1 MAKPIEFWTNLTAK
15 DPRAGAREAARL
27 EAAGWDGVAMVDS
40 QCMFPDVWMY
50 LALCAQATAR
60 VKLATGV
67 TNSIT
72 RHPSVTAS
80 AASSLQLISGGRS
93 VLGVGRGDSALA
105 YVGASP
111 MPIGRFEEHLAI
123 LQQYLRDEDVPMEV
137 ASSLVPGA
145 RGGFDNLAIG
155 TGPAGSRIKWLADFD
170 MPKVPLEAFA
180 TGPKAIEAAARAADA
195 VILGLAA
202 EPNRIGWGV
211 DIARKAAAAHGR
223 SADALKI
230 GAYVCVVPHP
240 DVAVARRL
248 AAATVATMARFSV
261 MNKRVIG
268 PATERQVEIMLKL
281 AQVYNMN
288 THGKGGAQIDVLD
301 DEFIDQF
308 GIVGTVEHC
317 IRRICHLSK
326 LGVDRLTLF
335 LPLSKDP
342 EIETSYRLLANE
354 VLPAAKAACA

>member
-1 MAKPIEFWTNLTAK
+1 MAKAIEFWTNLTAK
-15 DPRAGAREAARL
+15 DPRLGAHEAARL
-27 EAAGWDGVAMVDS
+27 EADGWDGVAMVDS
-40 QCMFPDVWMY
+40 QCMFPDVWTY
-50 LALCAQATAR
+50 LTLCAQATSR

-67 TNSIT
+67 TNSVT

-111 MPIGRFEEHLAI
+111 MPITQFEDHLTI
-123 LQQYLRDEDVPMEV
+123 LQQYLRGEDVPMDV

-145 RGGFDNLAIG
+145 RAGFDKLAIG
-155 TGPAGSRIKWLADFD
+155 TGPSGSRIKWLADFD

-180 TGPKAIEAAARAADA
+180 TGPKAIEAAARTADS

-202 EPNRIGWGV
+202 EPNRISWGI
-211 DIARKAAAAHGR
+211 DIARKAAGAHGR
-223 SADALKI
+223 MADALKI

-268 PATERQVEIMLKL
+268 PATERQAEVMLKI
-281 AQVYNMN
+281 AEVYNMN
-288 THGKGGAQIDVLD
+288 THGKGGAQIDVLNAD
-301 DEFIDQF
+301 FIDQF
-308 GIVGTVEHC
+308 GIVGSVEHC
-317 IRRICHLSK
+317 IRRIRELAEF
-326 LGVDRLTLF
+326 GVDRLTLF
-335 LPLSKDP
+335 LPLSNDP
-342 EIETSYRLLANE
+342 EIEVSYRLLAKE
-354 VLPAAKAACA
+354 VMPAAKAACA